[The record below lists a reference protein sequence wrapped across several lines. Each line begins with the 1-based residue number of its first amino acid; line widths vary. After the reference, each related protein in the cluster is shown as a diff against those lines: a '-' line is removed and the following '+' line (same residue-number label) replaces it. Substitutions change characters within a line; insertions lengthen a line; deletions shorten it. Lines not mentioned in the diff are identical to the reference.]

1 MPNKFVTPR
10 HFRQV
15 GALSSCR
22 PPRAIARQMRREYSN
37 RIDRSLGHEC
47 QSAQRRGAPCTIGA
61 LARPI
66 SGLTLPLP
74 MVFTFSKAMDTT
86 QSSATFFDSTQG
98 LVDVTEAWSA
108 GDTVLTYTPTAN
120 NWPAQTQVQWVFTG
134 ADVDGNPSPPPFSF
148 VNGLF
153 TTGTGGGTTDTNPPV
168 LVSSTPTNNATGVP
182 LNRLIRFTFNE
193 AMQAGHSIQW
203 SANLT
208 EARFGYSWSADARIL
223 TCNYSESLPTNA
235 VITWKLNPSGSPA
248 LFKDAAGNA
257 LAADFYAG
265 SFTTSNTNDPCS
277 GEPTHDPRGSF
288 TMSWQV
294 TYVQT
299 GSGTPIE
306 DTNSLPTFFASLA
319 SLTNNP
325 AISAQ
330 VQLPGGSSLDL
341 TNYFGT
347 AFLNSDEYASQA
359 QLDASRPPGNY
370 TLHVNRVVVG
380 SQSLT
385 LGHQAG
391 DWPPT
396 PQILNLPALQS
407 ADPTVDVV
415 VQWNGFTGAG
425 EGDSIGFTLVLGN
438 ELIYNAPDPC
448 VPIALER
455 TATFIT
461 LPRGL
466 LVAGRSYKASLRYSH
481 LGAFDTNSIP
491 DIVAFAGVSKDLNF
505 TIITG
510 GGVPAKS
517 PTIGNPTLQDNQL
530 QFQVTGASPGQSI
543 QLQESTS
550 LQSGSWTTV
559 QTVPADASGAATF
572 TISATSIGSRFY
584 RLFTP

>member
-1 MPNKFVTPR
+1 V
-10 HFRQV
+10 
-15 GALSSCR
+15 
-22 PPRAIARQMRREYSN
+22 
-37 RIDRSLGHEC
+37 D
-47 QSAQRRGAPCTIGA
+47 
-61 LARPI
+61 
-66 SGLTLPLP
+66 
-74 MVFTFSKAMDTT
+74 
-86 QSSATFFDSTQG
+86 AT
-98 LVDVTEAWSA
+98 
-108 GDTVLTYTPTAN
+108 
-120 NWPAQTQVQWVFTG
+120 
-134 ADVDGNPSPPPFSF
+134 
-148 VNGLF
+148 
-153 TTGTGGGTTDTNPPV
+153 
-168 LVSSTPTNNATGVP
+168 
-182 LNRLIRFTFNE
+182 
-193 AMQAGHSIQW
+193 
-203 SANLT
+203 
-208 EARFGYSWSADARIL
+208 IL
-223 TCNYSESLPTNA
+223 TCSYSESLPTNA

-248 LFKDAAGNA
+248 LFTDTAGNA
-257 LAADFYAG
+257 LAANLYAG
-265 SFTTSNTNDPCS
+265 SFTTSNTNDLCN
-277 GEPTHDPRGSF
+277 GNQVYDPRGSF
-288 TMSWQV
+288 SVSWQA

-299 GSGTPIE
+299 GNGIPIE
-306 DTNSLPTFFASLA
+306 DTNSLPRFFASLA

-347 AFLNSDEYASQA
+347 TFLNFDEYASQA

-425 EGDSIGFTLVLGN
+425 VGDSISFTLTLGN
-438 ELIYNAPDPC
+438 ELIYSAPDPC
-448 VPIALER
+448 VPIVLEK
-455 TATFIT
+455 TATLII

-466 LVAGRSYKASLRYSH
+466 LVAGRSYDASLQYFH
-481 LGAFDTNSIP
+481 LGAIDTNTIP

-505 TIITG
+505 TIVTG

-517 PTIGNPTLQDNQL
+517 PTIGNPSLQNNQL

-543 QLQESTS
+543 QLQESAS

-559 QTVPADASGAATF
+559 QTVPADASGTATF
-572 TISATSIGSRFY
+572 TISTTSIGSRFY

>member
-1 MPNKFVTPR
+1 MDRKSVLLLRLGCIAAVLLLAGRGQAQVTVSSNPAN
-10 HFRQV
+10 
-15 GALSSCR
+15 GATSVS
-22 PPRAIARQMRREYSN
+22 PT
-37 RIDRSLGHEC
+37 
-47 QSAQRRGAPCTIGA
+47 APV
-61 LARPI
+61 
-66 SGLTLPLP
+66 
-74 MVFTFSKAMDTT
+74 VFTFSGPVDPDGTA
-86 QSSATFFDSTQG
+86 ATFYSI
-98 LVDVTEAWSA
+98 
-108 GDTVLTYTPTAN
+108 
-120 NWPAQTQVQWVFTG
+120 
-134 ADVDGNPSPPPFSF
+134 SPPGSYPTTFAWNSSSNQLTCTPFPAFPSSQNVSWVVSGQDAVGNSVFAQGSF
-148 VNGLF
+148 N
-153 TTGTGGGTTDTNPPV
+153 TGSGTTDTNPPV
-168 LVSSTPTNNATGVP
+168 LVLSAPTNNATGVG

-208 EARFGYSWSADARIL
+208 EAKFAYSWSVDATIL
-223 TCNYSESLPTNA
+223 TCSYSDSLPTNA
-235 VITWKLNPSGSPA
+235 VITWKLNPSGAPA
-248 LFKDAAGNA
+248 LFKDTAGNA
-257 LAADFYAG
+257 LAANLYAG
-265 SFTTSNTNDPCS
+265 SFTTSNTNDLCN
-277 GEPTHDPRGSF
+277 GNQVYDPRGSF
-288 TMSWQV
+288 SVSWQA

-299 GSGTPIE
+299 GNGTPIE
-306 DTNSLPTFFASLA
+306 DTNSLPRFFASLA

-347 AFLNSDEYASQA
+347 TFLNFDEYASQA

-385 LGHQAG
+385 LSHQAG

-425 EGDSIGFTLVLGN
+425 VGDSISFTLTLGN
-438 ELIYNAPDPC
+438 ELIYSAPDPC
-448 VPIALER
+448 VPIVLEK
-455 TATFIT
+455 TATLII

-466 LVAGRSYKASLRYSH
+466 LVAGRSYDASLRYFH
-481 LGAFDTNSIP
+481 IGAIDTNTIP

-505 TIITG
+505 TIVTG

-517 PTIGNPTLQDNQL
+517 PTIGKPSLQNNQL
-530 QFQVTGASPGQSI
+530 QFQVTGASPSQSI
-543 QLQESTS
+543 QLQESAS

-572 TISATSIGSRFY
+572 TIPTTSIGSRFY